1 MKVLQVINGEF
12 YSGAERVQDL
22 LAIGLGRIGIDTGFA
37 CIKPDRFPS
46 QRMAQD
52 VPLYE
57 IPMRGR
63 LDLGCAARLARIVR
77 EEGYHLI
84 HTHTP
89 RAALVGRIA
98 SLLTGVP
105 MVHHVHSP
113 TARDTEAGMRNRI
126 NTIAERLSL
135 LGVKRLIPVSRSL
148 EAYLVEEG
156 YSPDLIRAVPNGVP
170 TPGPL
175 PARAAPSDEWVIGVV
190 ALFRPRKGIEVL
202 VEAASLLKQAG
213 QHFRIHAVG
222 GFETPEYEGSIK
234 ALAQQMGVTDCID
247 WVGFTR
253 DVNAEFA
260 KMDVMVLPSLYGEG
274 MPMVILEAMATG
286 VPVVSSEV
294 EGVPEVLEQGV
305 TGLMVAPGQAAPL
318 ADALLA
324 LMKGQYDWAAIRS
337 RAYDAQVERFSDASM
352 AGGVAQVY
360 RELLP
365 NAGMTRG
372 MVTPR

>member
-22 LAIGLGRIGIDTGFA
+22 LAIGLGRVGIDTGFA

-46 QRMAQD
+46 QRMARD
-52 VPLYE
+52 VPLHE
-57 IPMRGR
+57 VPMRGR
-63 LDLGCAARLARIVR
+63 LDLGCAIRLARIVR
-77 EEGYHLI
+77 EAGYHLI

-98 SLLTGVP
+98 SQLTGVP

-113 TARDTEAGMRNRI
+113 TARDTEAGLRNRI
-126 NTIAERLSL
+126 NTITERLSL

-148 EAYLVEEG
+148 EGYLVGEG
-156 YSPDLIRAVPNGVP
+156 YSRDIIRTVPNGVP
-170 TPGPL
+170 TPAPL
-175 PARAAPSDEWVIGVV
+175 PERAAPGDVWVIGVV

-213 QHFRIHAVG
+213 MRFRIHAVG
-222 GFETPEYEGSIK
+222 GFETPEYETSIK
-234 ALAQQMGVTDCID
+234 TLAQQMDVVDRINWT
-247 WVGFTR
+247 GFTR
-253 DVNAEFA
+253 NVNAEFA

-274 MPMVILEAMATG
+274 MPMVVLEAMATG

-305 TGLMVAPGQAAPL
+305 TGLMVTPGQAAPL
-318 ADALLA
+318 AAALQA
-324 LMKGQYDWAAIRS
+324 LMQGQHDWAAMRA
-337 RAYDAQVERFSDASM
+337 RAYAVQVERFSDASM
-352 AGGVAQVY
+352 AEGVARVY
-360 RELLP
+360 REVL
-365 NAGMTRG
+365 AMRG
-372 MVTPR
+372 

>member
-37 CIKPDRFPS
+37 CIKPDRFPA
-46 QRMAQD
+46 QRMARN
-52 VPLYE
+52 VPLHE

-63 LDLGCAARLARIVR
+63 VDFGCAIRLARLVK

-98 SLLTGVP
+98 SLLAGVP

-113 TARDTEAGMRNRI
+113 TARDTEAGLRNRV

-135 LGVKRLIPVSRSL
+135 LGVKRLIPVSQSL
-148 EAYLVEEG
+148 GLYLTEEG
-156 YSPDLIRAVPNGVP
+156 YAQDIIRVVPNGVP

-175 PARAAPSDEWVIGVV
+175 PDRRTPEEPWVIGVV

-202 VEAASLLKQAG
+202 VEAASLLRKAG
-213 QHFRIHAVG
+213 KRFRIHAVG
-222 GFETPEYEGSIK
+222 GFETPEYEASIK
-234 ALAQQMGVTDCID
+234 ELAKRMDVADCID

-294 EGVPEVLEQGV
+294 EGVPEVLEQAT
-305 TGLMVAPGQAAPL
+305 TGLMVTPGQAAPL
-318 ADALLA
+318 AGALQA
-324 LMKGQYDWAAIRS
+324 LMEGRFDWAAIRS
-337 RAYDAQVERFSDASM
+337 RAYEVQRDRFSDASM
-352 AGGVAQVY
+352 ATGVAAIY
-360 RELLP
+360 REILP
-365 NAGMTRG
+365 RT
-372 MVTPR
+372 

>member
-1 MKVLQVINGEF
+1 
-12 YSGAERVQDL
+12 
-22 LAIGLGRIGIDTGFA
+22 
-37 CIKPDRFPS
+37 
-46 QRMAQD
+46 
-52 VPLYE
+52 
-57 IPMRGR
+57 MRGR

-113 TARDTEAGMRNRI
+113 TARDTEGGMRNRI

-148 EAYLVEEG
+148 EGYLVGEG
-156 YSPDLIRAVPNGVP
+156 YSRAIIRAVPNGVP

-175 PARAAPSDEWVIGVV
+175 PDRAAPGDEWVIGVV

-202 VEAASLLKQAG
+202 VEAASLLKKAG
-213 QHFRIHAVG
+213 QRFRIRAVG
-222 GFETPEYEGSIK
+222 GFETPEYEASIK
-234 ALAQQMGVTDCID
+234 ALARQIEVADCID
-247 WVGFTR
+247 WTGFTR

-260 KMDVMVLPSLYGEG
+260 RMDVMVLPSLYGEG

-294 EGVPEVLEQGV
+294 EGVPEVLEQGA
-305 TGLMVAPGQAAPL
+305 TGLMVAPGEAAPL
-318 ADALLA
+318 ADALRA
-324 LMKGQYDWAAIRS
+324 LMMRQYDWVAMRA

-352 AGGVAQVY
+352 ARKVGDVY
-360 RELLP
+360 REVVSIGQPGERL
-365 NAGMTRG
+365 
-372 MVTPR
+372 